1 MHAKLCPTLAGFVTA
16 LAISIQGCSTA
27 SSGGSPNG
35 AGNSGASPGG
45 GSAPMQPS
53 GGSAATQ
60 GGSGSVQAGTSGV
73 EPAGG
78 QVGAGGTTSGMGGSS
93 SAGTSAAGVGAAAGT
108 SGGGSAPLGPAIGA
122 AQFAAGDLDPA
133 SDGGTLTF
141 QNIGKVG
148 AYPSRRAPGSAA
160 CDVKNTADCC
170 LTSYQETTDKLT
182 PWNEDLIVTLRGPIQ
197 VKQFV
202 VYQPAAMNDA
212 EWDVVTAW
220 DAASAAQAFG
230 ISFNGNGTPNAKFAG
245 TVGSECITDV
255 MTATPF
261 GCAAMSSPL
270 CDSSA
275 GLPKNLGW
283 AGSKLFV
290 LTARMPM
297 MGGAKLD
304 AATACGQGTTNNWY
318 NAPWIGISLGELVR
332 ENKFGPCNC
341 YSSPANPNDGNGC
354 GQFNAFEVVNDNN
367 AYQNFDVFS
376 TNFFGYGGYVGEGPC
391 GKSCNLT
398 GVGPADLIDKSTSK
412 TATKGGVTVA
422 GGATAHVAF
431 RRPEDGYRYVLVLF
445 DVTTRQVQMAVIHPS
460 KVPASAAGLL
470 PTLPRTLPRAS
481 IDSLLAL
488 RLPG

>member
-16 LAISIQGCSTA
+16 LAISVQGCSTDSA
-27 SSGGSPNG
+27 TGSPSG
-35 AGNSGASPGG
+35 AGNTGVNPGG
-45 GSAPMQPS
+45 GSASMQP
-53 GGSAATQ
+53 GGGTAATQ
-60 GGSGSVQAGTSGV
+60 GGSGTVQAGTSSVQPG
-73 EPAGG
+73 GG
-78 QVGAGGTTSGMGGSS
+78 QVGAGGTNVGMAGTSTATAGTSS
-93 SAGTSAAGVGAAAGT
+93 VAGTSA
-108 SGGGSAPLGPAIGA
+108 GGSAPMGPAIGA
-122 AQFAAGDLDPA
+122 AQFAAGDLDSA

-148 AYPSRRAPGSAA
+148 SYPSRRAAGSAM

-170 LTSYQETTDKLT
+170 LMSYQEKDDKLT

-202 VYQPAAMNDA
+202 VYQPGASDA
-212 EWDVVTAW
+212 QWDVVTAW
-220 DAASAAQAFG
+220 DTANVAQAFG
-230 ISFNGNGTPNAKFAG
+230 VSFNGNGTPNAKFAG

-261 GCAAMSSPL
+261 GCGPTSAPL

-297 MGGAKLD
+297 QGGTKLD
-304 AATACGQGTTNNWY
+304 AATACGQGTGNNWY

-367 AYQNFDVFS
+367 AYQNFDIFS

-391 GKSCNLT
+391 GKNCNLS

-412 TATKGGVTVA
+412 PAAKGGVTVA
-422 GGATAHVAF
+422 GGQAAHVAF
-431 RRPEDGYRYVLVLF
+431 RRPEDGYRYILVLF
-445 DVTTRQVQMAVIHPS
+445 DVNTRQVQMAVIHPS
-460 KVPASAAGLL
+460 KVPAAAAGLL
-470 PTLPRTLPRAS
+470 PTLPRSLGRAT
-481 IDSLLAL
+481 IDALLGL